1 MYVWVEALPV
11 YLTSIGYPHVDQPL
25 FKNNWS
31 QSLHLVG
38 KDILRFHA
46 VYWPALLMA
55 AGLTPPKTVFA
66 HGWWTN
72 EGQKIS
78 KSLGNVIDPF
88 ELVEQFGR
96 DAVRFFLMREV
107 SLGQDGDFSRKA
119 LIQRTNSD
127 LANAYGNLVQRV
139 LSFIYKNADATLSG
153 LDGLLPQDQELLTH
167 AQNLYGDVQKDM
179 ETYQVHKVLESI
191 WQVIMAANKYVDEQ
205 APWSLRKTDT
215 VRMNQVLAVLVDV
228 IRRVTIFAQPFVP
241 EAASKILDTL
251 NIDNNNRN
259 FKDLDSILPAGHKIQ
274 EPQGAFP
281 RIAEEA

>member
-1 MYVWVEALPV
+1 VWVEALPV
-11 YLTSIGYPHVDQPL
+11 YLTSIGYPNTEDPHFQ
-25 FKNNWS
+25 KNWA

-72 EGQKIS
+72 GGQKIS

-88 ELVEQFGR
+88 ELVEQFGQ

-107 SLGQDGDFSRKA
+107 PLGQDGDFSHKA

-139 LSFIYKNADATLSG
+139 LSFIYKNADATLAG
-153 LDGLLPQDQELLTH
+153 LDNLLSADQELLAH
-167 AQNLYGDVQKDM
+167 AQNLYGAIQKDM

-191 WQVIMAANKYVDEQ
+191 WQVIIAANKYVDEQ

-215 VRMNQVLAVLVDV
+215 ERMNHVLAVLVDV
-228 IRRVTIFAQPFVP
+228 IRRVTIFTQPFVP
-241 EAASKILDTL
+241 QAANQILDTL
-251 NIDNNNRN
+251 NINHGNRS
-259 FKDLDSILPAGHKIQ
+259 FKALDITLPKGHQIN
-274 EPQGAFP
+274 EPKGAFP